1 MQRRHFL
8 GYCLLLMAGCTASI
22 SNPKLKSS
30 NSTAGSFPEKLR
42 FTVTDVQDIEELKRD
57 YGALRAELEKVLEK
71 KIEFAPVNSYTAA
84 AAALQSDQLDF
95 VLTGPS
101 EYVVMRART
110 NAVPVIGV
118 TRPNYYPVICVS
130 ENSKIQSVAELKG
143 KKIAMWK
150 VGSTSGHLGPTKL
163 VIDAKLN
170 PKSDLKILMLG
181 SKGLLALRK
190 GEVDAWGGSAVKYRK
205 FLQDEGLSERALPL
219 IQQGPLFPNDLFVA
233 SSKLDVGFVKEISDR
248 LVKNQDS
255 LMQSLSSVEEGKYK
269 GSKLVPANDSDYNM
283 VRAVYKAIGQGTFVQ

>member
-8 GYCLLLMAGCTASI
+8 GYCLLLIAGCTAAT
-22 SNPKLKSS
+22 SNPKVKSS
-30 NSTAGSFPEKLR
+30 NSQAGSFPEKLR

-205 FLQDEGLSERALPL
+205 FLQDEGLSEKALPL
-219 IQQGPLFPNDLFVA
+219 IQQGPLLPNDLFVA
-233 SSKLDVGFVKEISDR
+233 SSKLDAGFVKEISDR

-269 GSKLVPANDSDYNM
+269 GSKLVPATDSDYNM
-283 VRAVYKAIGQGTFVQ
+283 VRAVYKAIGQGAFVQ